1 MFNASFMGSI
11 MNMKADVYKQQ
22 NIQDPSTGA
31 IIREWVYYKTIAC
44 KVEPIKVGGSSSR
57 SDNKVYSKGP
67 EGEYSEK
74 VQLKLKGLELLS
86 KRWRIENIRSS
97 DGQQVFIEIDQ
108 IDTPDTIFEVTAAH
122 AVLDPFG
129 KISYYESTL
138 LRVQVQ
144 NNDPTSN

>member
-1 MFNASFMGSI
+1 MFNSSFIASV

-22 NIQDPSTGA
+22 NRQDPSTGA
-31 IIREWVYYKTIAC
+31 IVREWVYYKTINC
-44 KVEPIKVGGSSSR
+44 KIEPIKVGGSSSR
-57 SDNKVYSKGP
+57 SDNKVFGKGQ

-86 KRWRIENIRSS
+86 KRWRIENISSS
-97 DGQQVFIEIDQ
+97 DGKQVFIEIDQ
-108 IDTPDTIFEVTAAH
+108 IDTPDTIFEITAAH

-144 NNDPTSN
+144 DNDPTSN